1 MVTHVQRGKIT
12 PSSRP
17 GTAATTPKMKIDS
30 LKAVESVNFER
41 LQSDMNDEAF
51 SDDDD
56 DILSQTLFDS
66 F

>member
-1 MVTHVQRGKIT
+1 MTHVQRGKIT

-17 GTAATTPKMKIDS
+17 GTAATTPKMRINS

-41 LQSDMNDEAF
+41 LQSDDEAF